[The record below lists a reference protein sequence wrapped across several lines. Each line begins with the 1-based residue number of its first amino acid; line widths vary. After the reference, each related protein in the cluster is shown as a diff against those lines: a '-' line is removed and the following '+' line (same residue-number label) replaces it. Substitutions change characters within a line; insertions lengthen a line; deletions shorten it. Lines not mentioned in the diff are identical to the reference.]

1 MSEQENSN
9 KETSREAEID
19 WTLYSETVESLH
31 RWIDD
36 LNAENHRLK
45 ETIREIVRRL
55 ELGGG
60 QTQAILQ
67 GINIPDLD

>member
-31 RWIDD
+31 RWINE
-36 LNAENHRLK
+36 LSAENHGLK
-45 ETIREIVRRL
+45 EALHEIARRL
-55 ELGGG
+55 GPEDER
-60 QTQAILQ
+60 IRDVMQ
-67 GINIPDLD
+67 GINVPELD